1 MTVIQE
7 RLNRIV
13 DQLPPMQ
20 VLELLDFAEF
30 LRQRA
35 ETVTDVSWMQ
45 PYGALTDDVLVA
57 MADEAFVRLDTEEAH
72 VDQPIAQ

>member
-7 RLNRIV
+7 RLNQIV

-57 MADEAFVRLDTEEAH
+57 MADEAFVRLDTEEAEGR
-72 VDQPIAQ
+72 I

>member
-57 MADEAFVRLDTEEAH
+57 MADEAFVRLDTEEAEGR
-72 VDQPIAQ
+72 I